1 MSVTWKW
8 WEKQACELENNFPS
22 MPLNP
27 EKNPSFQRHVKEKKL
42 INRTA
47 ARIGESFAGK
57 QKRRRK
63 NSGDRE
69 RVVYYNENCTHSF
82 CCLSERSKWFLGVCV
97 WWTLITEFH
106 KKKWWNTI
114 IAIFLNSLFLIYHFE
129 TSTPFT
135 SKDNRWPVSMFHNC
149 NTNIIYIIN
158 GCVTLHNVFILI
170 KYIA

>member
-1 MSVTWKW
+1 
-8 WEKQACELENNFPS
+8 

-82 CCLSERSKWFLGVCV
+82 FACQSVRSDFSVCAFG
-97 WWTLITEFH
+97 EH
-106 KKKWWNTI
+106 
-114 IAIFLNSLFLIYHFE
+114 
-129 TSTPFT
+129 
-135 SKDNRWPVSMFHNC
+135 
-149 NTNIIYIIN
+149 
-158 GCVTLHNVFILI
+158 
-170 KYIA
+170 

>member
-57 QKRRRK
+57 QKRRKK

-97 WWTLITEFH
+97 WWTLIIEFH
-106 KKKWWNTI
+106 KKKMMKYNHSHFFGILFFNLSFWN
-114 IAIFLNSLFLIYHFE
+114 FN
-129 TSTPFT
+129 
-135 SKDNRWPVSMFHNC
+135 
-149 NTNIIYIIN
+149 
-158 GCVTLHNVFILI
+158 TLHLQG
-170 KYIA
+170 

>member
-97 WWTLITEFH
+97 WWTLIIEFH

-114 IAIFLNSLFLIYHFE
+114 IAIFLEFFVFNLSFWNF
-129 TSTPFT
+129 
-135 SKDNRWPVSMFHNC
+135 N
-149 NTNIIYIIN
+149 
-158 GCVTLHNVFILI
+158 TLHLHG
-170 KYIA
+170 